1 MATAIRAPQL
11 LARAKAWDSL
21 GNGALFT
28 TRICR
33 ASISAGRDG
42 ANAQDIRR
50 TSAPFQGEAGAQRR
64 CLSTSRPPNT
74 RPTGVGLTTAGIQ
87 QQLAG
92 ARRVLQTSSP
102 AKQEAGAL
110 AKENSGKAYRDEV
123 SKLEDPADEDLDED
137 HQSFKR
143 SERAAQASQLNLSA
157 RLSSEG
163 KTQGGLGE
171 VWRLVK
177 IASPEV
183 KTLSIAFAFLLVG
196 SSVTALLPFSIGK
209 IMDAASQETGGILG
223 FSQNQ
228 FFIGLGSILAVGACA
243 NYGRILL
250 LRITGERI
258 VTKLRSSLYRKTF
271 IQNAEFFDANRVGD
285 LISRLGSDTIIV
297 GKSITVNMS
306 DGLRSLVSATAGLTM
321 MAWTS
326 VKLTG
331 VLAIFLPPV
340 ALGAFFYGRAIR
352 NLSRRQQKNLG
363 TLTKIA
369 EERLG
374 NVRTSQSFAGE
385 LQEVHRYNSQT
396 RKIFGLGRK
405 EAFLASAFFS
415 ASGFMG
421 NMTFLALLYVG
432 GGMVRSGAITVGDM
446 TSFLMY
452 AGFAGSS
459 LFGLSSFYSEL
470 MKGVGAASRLFELQD
485 RNPTISP
492 TSGDA
497 IRSARGAIEF
507 KDVSFAYPTRPAV
520 NIFKNLNFR
529 IEQGSNVA
537 IVAPSG
543 AGKSTV
549 ASLLLRFYIPT
560 EGTITIAGKDITK
573 INAKQLRRKIG
584 YVGQEPVLFSG
595 TIAENIAYGRP
606 TATRGEIT
614 AAARRANCGFISDF
628 PDGLETFAGA
638 RGTQLSGG
646 QKQRIAIAR
655 ALLKEPDILILDE
668 ATSALDAESET
679 LVNQALSRMLSSN
692 NTTISI
698 AHRLSTI
705 QRSDVIIVLGSDG
718 TVAQTGSYR
727 ELSQDKD
734 GAFAKLMEW
743 QMSGGSAAALAA
755 PEEPVPV
762 PDVTKEDVDEE
773 QRSVDDVDTEA
784 VVRDGEGGKK

>member
-1 MATAIRAPQL
+1 MATRAPQL
-11 LARAKAWDSL
+11 LVRAKAWNSL

-28 TRICR
+28 TRIRNVSR
-33 ASISAGRDG
+33 ASGSSG
-42 ANAQDIRR
+42 APMGKGW
-50 TSAPFQGEAGAQRR
+50 TGSVLFQQEKLAQRR
-64 CLSTSRPPNT
+64 CLSTLRRQQPT
-74 RPTGVGLTTAGIQ
+74 RPTATTLDTARIKQ
-87 QQLAG
+87 RFPLAV
-92 ARRVLQTSSP
+92 ARRVLGTSTPVKQETAALTKESSP
-102 AKQEAGAL
+102 
-110 AKENSGKAYRDEV
+110 KAYRDEV
-123 SKLEDPADEDLDED
+123 SEIEDPADEDLDDD
-137 HQSFKR
+137 HKSFKR
-143 SERAAQASQLNLSA
+143 SEKAAQASQLNLSA

-163 KTQGGLGE
+163 KTQGGFGE
-171 VWRLVK
+171 VWRLIK

-183 KTLSIAFAFLLVG
+183 KTLSLAFAFLLVG
-196 SSVTALLPFSIGK
+196 SSITALLPFSIGK
-209 IMDAASQETGGILG
+209 IMDSASQNTEMILG
-223 FSQNQ
+223 FTLNQ
-228 FFIGLGSILAVGACA
+228 FFFYLGSALAIGACA

-271 IQNAEFFDANRVGD
+271 VQNAEFFDANRVGD
-285 LISRLGSDTIIV
+285 LISRLGNDTIIV

-306 DGLRSLVSATAGLTM
+306 DGLRSLVSASAGLTM

-340 ALGAFFYGRAIR
+340 AIGAFFYGRAIR

-374 NVRTSQSFAGE
+374 NVRTSQAFAGE
-385 LQEVHRYNSQT
+385 LQEVARYNKQT
-396 RKIFGLGRK
+396 RKVFSLGRK

-421 NMTFLALLYVG
+421 NMTFIALLYVG
-432 GGMVRSGAITVGDM
+432 GGMVRDGIMTVGDM

-485 RNPTISP
+485 REPTISP
-492 TSGDA
+492 TRGEA

-549 ASLLLRFYIPT
+549 ASLLLRFYVPT
-560 EGTITIAGKDITK
+560 EGTITIAGNDITT

-628 PDGLETFAGA
+628 VSLSPREHTKIDMLTTINATARWSRNLRRCSWHTTKRRSKTEDRNRQSFTKGPRHPDP
-638 RGTQLSGG
+638 RRSH
-646 QKQRIAIAR
+646 
-655 ALLKEPDILILDE
+655 
-668 ATSALDAESET
+668 
-679 LVNQALSRMLSSN
+679 LSSRRGVRN
-692 NTTISI
+692 SGQPSARSHAVEQQHNHQ
-698 AHRLSTI
+698 HRPSTQHNPAQRCDHRARRRWDSRGDRKLPRPEPEEGRRVREVDGVADERR
-705 QRSDVIIVLGSDG
+705 QRSCYGCVC
-718 TVAQTGSYR
+718 A
-727 ELSQDKD
+727 
-734 GAFAKLMEW
+734 
-743 QMSGGSAAALAA
+743 
-755 PEEPVPV
+755 
-762 PDVTKEDVDEE
+762 
-773 QRSVDDVDTEA
+773 
-784 VVRDGEGGKK
+784 